1 MVFIISERPK
11 SNSSN
16 VSSKENFSTI
26 SIVPSDPAEKMSDS
40 ESESDEE
47 KVENGPGNGNG
58 TAASENSKSS
68 ENSLRLDGTSNK
80 KVEIGAK
87 MEAVL
92 DRVEHSDKTD
102 KGSSKVETN
111 GEPVDQNNTEES
123 EKDGSS
129 EEKMDLSE
137 DQEKFE
143 NDDEEEEEDYD
154 DHDDHEMHE
163 NGDLSES
170 EKLPEDEVFE
180 DDEEQCST
188 EKFEN
193 FKRPL
198 DESFLSSDEASFGR
212 SRLVRGLLLQ
222 SRSVKSKLGY
232 SLDVL
237 ENLVSLEVMA

>member
-1 MVFIISERPK
+1 MVFIILERPK
-11 SNSSN
+11 SSSSN

-58 TAASENSKSS
+58 TAVSENSKSS

-87 MEAVL
+87 IEAVL

-102 KGSSKVETN
+102 EGSSKVETN
-111 GEPVDQNNTEES
+111 GKTVDQNNTEES

-143 NDDEEEEEDYD
+143 NDDEEEEDYD
-154 DHDDHEMHE
+154 DHDDHDMHE

-212 SRLVRGLLLQ
+212 SRLVRGPLLQ
-222 SRSVKSKLGY
+222 SRSVNSKLRGFDG
-232 SLDVL
+232 LDIL
-237 ENLVSLEVMA
+237 EISSP